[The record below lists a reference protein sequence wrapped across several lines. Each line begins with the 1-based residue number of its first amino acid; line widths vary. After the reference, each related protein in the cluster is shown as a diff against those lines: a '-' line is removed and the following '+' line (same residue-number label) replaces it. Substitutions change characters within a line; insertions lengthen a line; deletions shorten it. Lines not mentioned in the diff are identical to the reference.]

1 MKISIHK
8 EHLSLRSKNNADHFQ
23 FKYHILWKPAI
34 ASSHDH
40 GRLTV
45 IVAKDIVKT

>member
-34 ASSHDH
+34 AYSLDH
-40 GRLTV
+40 SQLTV
-45 IVAKDIVKT
+45 IVTKDIVKN

>member
-1 MKISIHK
+1 MKVRIHK
-8 EHLSLRSKNNADHFQ
+8 KHLSLRSKNNADHFQ

-34 ASSHDH
+34 AYSPDH
-40 GRLTV
+40 SRLTV